1 MRKLIT
7 IITFAIISVSCNKS
21 DKKHSSVSKINTDNS
36 LKKSL
41 KLEFI
46 YRTNKSD
53 VFKIMMNNI
62 EVDELQKKHIHI
74 SENVEPSSNDDYI
87 IAKFDPDNLSKQ
99 IVISLGNNNE
109 KEVIIKS
116 IIVSYGD
123 KQFNLI
129 SPEDLNSN
137 LVFNKFIIRDSTSNV
152 ISTKRIQG
160 KLNPTIRLK
169 NSLINQLERE

>member
-1 MRKLIT
+1 
-7 IITFAIISVSCNKS
+7 
-21 DKKHSSVSKINTDNS
+21 
-36 LKKSL
+36 
-41 KLEFI
+41 
-46 YRTNKSD
+46 
-53 VFKIMMNNI
+53 MNNI

>member
-7 IITFAIISVSCNKS
+7 IITFAIISISCNKS
-21 DKKHSSVSKINTDNS
+21 EKKHSSLSEINTDS
-36 LKKSL
+36 LLKKSL

-116 IIVSYGD
+116 IIAV
-123 KQFNLI
+123 
-129 SPEDLNSN
+129 
-137 LVFNKFIIRDSTSNV
+137 V
-152 ISTKRIQG
+152 I
-160 KLNPTIRLK
+160 
-169 NSLINQLERE
+169 